1 MLKRM
6 ENESQTSLPPP
17 EDSNPY
23 APPKTLVRE
32 AVAARVDMELFAP
45 AGKGK
50 RLLNYLIDRVGIIA
64 FGACVGLLL
73 GLLDSLGWSTGVD
86 LLAEDNP
93 LIDWL
98 FGVVLIMIYY
108 PFFET
113 LFGRTPAKWIT
124 GTKVV
129 SINGSK
135 PGLGKILGR
144 TLSRLVPF
152 EPFSFL
158 GSGDSGWHDQWSN
171 TVTVDLRNPMP
182 NKLSPSLRK
191 LYR

>member
-1 MLKRM
+1 M
-6 ENESQTSLPPP
+6 ENEPLSPPP
-17 EDSNPY
+17 LESSNPY
-23 APPKTLVRE
+23 APPKAFLRE
-32 AVAARVDMELFAP
+32 AEKARVDMEIFAP

-50 RLLNYLIDRVGIIA
+50 RFLNYLIDRLAMIGFGVG
-64 FGACVGLLL
+64 VGLILGFLDGL
-73 GLLDSLGWSTGVD
+73 GLNVGLDVLS
-86 LLAEDNP
+86 EDNK
-93 LIDWL
+93 LVDWL
-98 FGVVLIMIYY
+98 FGVFLALLYY

-129 SINGSK
+129 SLDGSK

-158 GSGDSGWHDQWSN
+158 GSSDSGWHDQWSD
-171 TVTVDLRNPMP
+171 TVTVDLRNPQP
-182 NKLSPSLRK
+182 HGLSPGLRK
-191 LYR
+191 FYR

>member
-1 MLKRM
+1 MLKPM
-6 ENESQTSLPPP
+6 GNESQTSLPPP

-50 RLLNYLIDRVGIIA
+50 RFLNYLIDHVGVIV
-64 FGACVGLLL
+64 FGLGVGAVIGFLE
-73 GLLDSLGWSTGVD
+73 GLGWNTGVD
-86 LLAEDNP
+86 LLAEDNR
-93 LIDWL
+93 LTDW
-98 FGVVLIMIYY
+98 VLSAVLMLIYY

-113 LFGRTPAKWIT
+113 LFGRTPGKWIT

-129 SINGSK
+129 KPDGSK
-135 PGLGKILGR
+135 PGFGTILGR

-158 GSGDSGWHDQWSN
+158 GSGDSGWHDQWSG
-171 TVTVDLRNPMP
+171 TVTVDLRNPQQHR
-182 NKLSPSLRK
+182 LSPALRK
-191 LYR
+191 IYR